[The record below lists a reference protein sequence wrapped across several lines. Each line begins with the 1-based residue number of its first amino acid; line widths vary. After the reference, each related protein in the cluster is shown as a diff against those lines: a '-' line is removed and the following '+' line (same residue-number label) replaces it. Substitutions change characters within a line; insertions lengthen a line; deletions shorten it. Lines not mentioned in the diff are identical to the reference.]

1 MEGQK
6 KNWQLVPYE
15 NWNFRLHLERWLKY
29 LMLAHQA
36 AVVLVERLSKIDVD
50 YDAMI

>member
-6 KNWQLVPYE
+6 KNLQLVPYE
-15 NWNFRLHLERWLKY
+15 NWNFRLHLERWLKS

-36 AVVLVERLSKIDVD
+36 AVLVERLSKIDVD